1 VISELEPSAVRYQGD
16 RPVAV
21 GGQELGQPTT
31 IRRTAAGFWGVYAAG
46 DEAIVV
52 HPGGALR
59 GRPAELRERLQGM
72 AGERRRAD
80 DDREAAGSMLAFLGG
95 DDPGAAE
102 DVPRSPAERGEPPP
116 PTYRLSDPT
125 NSPRSPADQPTDQAD

>member
-1 VISELEPSAVRYQGD
+1 MINELEPSAVRYQGD

-72 AGERRRAD
+72 ADERRAD
-80 DDREAAGSMLAFLGG
+80 DDREAAGTMLAFLGG